1 MSKFTKY
8 IIVLLS
14 VSVFGICAF
23 NFNDSIEVASLFEES
38 FTHTAPNYA
47 TMESVTSQLNN
58 TANLN
63 NQLANANNTQMPN
76 TLGLTD
82 LIDVSKALSGSIDCH
97 YDQSYNCALSDTVTI
112 EYNGVKRTLNNAKA
126 SSTGIRA
133 DCSGGVSAMLFF
145 AGLSGTKTTV
155 NKLSNY
161 TSSGCC
167 NWGFEVQASTFA
179 DVEVGDVL
187 AKAGHAALVVKK
199 DSKYVYTFDW
209 GSSSAMKNC
218 RSRGYDEQYKITDTI
233 HKWRSGTIHVRRKS

>member
-1 MSKFTKY
+1 MSKFAKY
-8 IIVLLS
+8 LIVLLS

-38 FTHTAPNYA
+38 FTHIAPNYA

-58 TANLN
+58 TANLS
-63 NQLANANNTQMPN
+63 NQLANNTQMPN

-133 DCSGGVSAMLFF
+133 DCSGGQRD
-145 AGLSGTKTTV
+145 
-155 NKLSNY
+155 
-161 TSSGCC
+161 CC
-167 NWGFEVQASTFA
+167 SESVP
-179 DVEVGDVL
+179 L
-187 AKAGHAALVVKK
+187 
-199 DSKYVYTFDW
+199 
-209 GSSSAMKNC
+209 C
-218 RSRGYDEQYKITDTI
+218 
-233 HKWRSGTIHVRRKS
+233 